1 MKLMLI
7 YLVIGAI
14 FAYFFGG
21 AREGEYGYQ
30 AFIMIFWPLLIYL
43 VTEAIFAYFFGRAFL
58 RIFRPLC
65 VLVLFMAMIVAFI

>member
-30 AFIMIFWPLLIYL
+30 AFLMIFW
-43 VTEAIFAYFFGRAFL
+43 
-58 RIFRPLC
+58 PLC
-65 VLVLFMAMIVAFI
+65 VLVLLMGMLVAMVQVLFTKDKET

>member
-21 AREGEYGYQ
+21 AREGEYGYK
-30 AFIMIFWPLLIYL
+30 AFLIIFWPLC
-43 VTEAIFAYFFGRAFL
+43 A
-58 RIFRPLC
+58 
-65 VLVLFMAMIVAFI
+65 LVLFMAMLVVAIQRLFTRDKET

>member
-21 AREGEYGYQ
+21 VREGEYGYR
-30 AFIMIFWPLLIYL
+30 AFLMIFW
-43 VTEAIFAYFFGRAFL
+43 
-58 RIFRPLC
+58 PLC
-65 VLVLFMAMIVAFI
+65 VLVLLMGMLMAMVQALFTRDKET